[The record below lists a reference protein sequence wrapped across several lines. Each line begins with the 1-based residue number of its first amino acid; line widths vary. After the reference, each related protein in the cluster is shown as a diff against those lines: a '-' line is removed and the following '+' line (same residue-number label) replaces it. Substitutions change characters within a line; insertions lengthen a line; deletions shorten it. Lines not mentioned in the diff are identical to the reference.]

1 MLKVFYSLLICNLT
15 IFYFYSIIE
24 FFQNLLKYELKKIN
38 KVILG
43 YSVFVIVSYNLYFVL
58 SISPLVINFIILIS
72 IILLFI
78 NIKKYF
84 YNFFLTKKNFFLNLI
99 IIIFLIPVIIYGEQ
113 FYIFRGNYWDSSNY
127 LSSAILFNN
136 FQYFDVINKLYPSIF
151 LEFQSIEYI
160 VKARPMANYM
170 LSIFLNNSFSVFFS
184 FYLFKI
190 LISILIFL
198 SLLSFIEE
206 RVNIKKISTLII
218 SSIFVISFWNIYI
231 FEIDALSHFAS
242 IPILILTINY
252 LFKVFNNL
260 NDKENYYLTVLLT
273 SSLFI
278 IYPEILVIVFLV
290 LVILLIDNMKSLNKK
305 NIKFLFLSFLVFIL
319 FTASSFET
327 NYKHLITSQLS
338 QSMRAN
344 DWWGYFGSFILGRDN
359 LVLDTQFVSQLK
371 FQISTNTSIIDI
383 FKFIHNEHFEN
394 KFKLIYLNILPS
406 FSGLYFFSI
415 GKLENDYLFFVHLI
429 LLISLI
435 IYLLKIIIGNSVYLI
450 DSFNTKKKY
459 LYFIIINIFIIL
471 FYINLKSYWS
481 IIKLYT
487 YFFPF
492 LFLFFAINFKKKKM
506 NFLYIFLISTFT
518 LYKFTE
524 FNHGIGRYDSFPS
537 IINPAIKKEII
548 WDTATNKKLQ
558 NCSFISMAKKNY
570 IIKAYLNL
578 KLIDLDIN
586 KDKNQICKIYLE
598 NKRFKITYE

>member
-305 NIKFLFLSFLVFIL
+305 NIKFIFLSFLVFIL

>member
-305 NIKFLFLSFLVFIL
+305 NIKFIFLSFLVFIL

-450 DSFNTKKKY
+450 DSFNSKKKY
-459 LYFIIINIFIIL
+459 LYFIIVNIFIIL